1 MLQALSAASTRP
13 ASLVPGRKSDL
24 SAQRHAPMRRPSDF
38 QSTQRPQAEH
48 QSQRGKVL
56 PTLIPNAGLWRYHPQ
71 PNGPSFGACL
81 QRSTNVTGTGHT
93 SRDFPSSRRDR
104 IRPSAAMCR
113 PSRPVPPRTGA
124 KRALEAAFR
133 RAVAVGGFVRSI
145 RRAKSRPYHQFADG
159 KDASVPSSIQRLQP
173 ASPGNL
179 AVATASSR
187 SAIPCCLRSPL
198 RRQTRIQPK
207 PQHRTME

>member
-1 MLQALSAASTRP
+1 MTSSPPSVRKLSIRANVGKCFRLSFQMLAFGDTILSRT
-13 ASLVPGRKSDL
+13 
-24 SAQRHAPMRRPSDF
+24 
-38 QSTQRPQAEH
+38 
-48 QSQRGKVL
+48 
-56 PTLIPNAGLWRYHPQ
+56 
-71 PNGPSFGACL
+71 GPRFGACL